1 MIQLWHSENGVIIN
15 NIKYDFEDVDSV
27 TITKNARKHK
37 TRGANSKN
45 KVGFIYMENSKQ
57 ADEIAINTVGLSGD
71 LLTLLQNAYD
81 NDTMMTVYCIDS
93 STGESYIA
101 NDCILNEYPRQ
112 PDIVEGEET
121 YNVTLTFETFNL
133 KPNLKS

>member
-1 MIQLWHSENGVIIN
+1 MHSENGVIIN

-45 KVGFIYMENSKQ
+45 KVGFVYMENSKQ
-57 ADEIAINTVGLSGD
+57 PDEIAINTVGLSGD

-81 NDTMMTVYCIDS
+81 NETMMTVYCIDS

-101 NDCILNEYPRQ
+101 NDCILNEYPRRQ
-112 PDIVEGEET
+112 DIVEGEET